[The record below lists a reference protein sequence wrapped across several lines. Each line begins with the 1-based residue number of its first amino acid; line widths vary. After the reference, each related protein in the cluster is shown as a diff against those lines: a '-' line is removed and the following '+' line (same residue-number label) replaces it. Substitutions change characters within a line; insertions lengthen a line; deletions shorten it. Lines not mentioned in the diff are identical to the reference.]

1 MAKGEGKAL
10 RPKHAIERRGLA
22 ITGACI
28 LLVAVLVLT
37 LIFMVA
43 SRGLATFTT
52 DGIPFASFMA
62 GTSWNPHQNDA
73 NGIPLVGALPMIA
86 GSFSVTLLSCLIALP
101 FARGSAIFV
110 VEVNP
115 TFGTRVFQ
123 PLTELLVGI
132 PSVVFGLVGLRII
145 VPWTR
150 SWAGGTGYGILSGSI
165 VLAFMILPT
174 VTSLSIDAIRAVPQS
189 YRDGS
194 YGLGCTR
201 WQTIAHVVLP
211 SASSG
216 ILTAVIL
223 GMTRA
228 FGEALAVQMVVG
240 NAAQIPTSLTTPAAT
255 LTSVITT
262 SMGNEAMGTV
272 YNDVLWSLALVL
284 LIMSLVFILI
294 IHIIGRKG
302 APRG

>member
-1 MAKGEGKAL
+1 M
-10 RPKHAIERRGLA
+10 
-22 ITGACI
+22 
-28 LLVAVLVLT
+28 
-37 LIFMVA
+37 
-43 SRGLATFTT
+43 
-52 DGIPFASFMA
+52 
-62 GTSWNPHQNDA
+62 
-73 NGIPLVGALPMIA
+73 
-86 GSFSVTLLSCLIALP
+86 
-101 FARGSAIFV
+101 
-110 VEVNP
+110 
-115 TFGTRVFQ
+115 
-123 PLTELLVGI
+123 
-132 PSVVFGLVGLRII
+132 
-145 VPWTR
+145 
-150 SWAGGTGYGILSGSI
+150 
-165 VLAFMILPT
+165 
-174 VTSLSIDAIRAVPQS
+174 
-189 YRDGS
+189 
-194 YGLGCTR
+194 
-201 WQTIAHVVLP
+201 LP